1 MQVESL
7 ETRIRTVGGARS
19 HRLDVATVMS
29 HEGRSRGFRRAAVRT
44 LLVAGAALS
53 LIAIE
58 TKARTPP
65 EVVIRRL
72 ETPPRID
79 GRVEPGEWDEAARID
94 GFLQVDPVEGAPPSE
109 KTEVFLGYDDDVV
122 YIAYI
127 CHDSDPESV
136 ITTTRERD
144 ARLDPDDRIEFIL
157 DTFDDRRNAF
167 FFQINAG
174 GAKGDALITNNGRD
188 FNKPWDGIFEAR
200 ASVTERGWEAEFAL
214 PAKTL
219 RFSPAKDS
227 WGFNTTRYI
236 KRKRELV
243 RWANPTRDQSLF
255 RISSAGRIR
264 GLSGLD
270 QGIGI
275 DFKPFV
281 VTQALRDRSRD
292 RIDRDFDIE
301 PGFDLSYQVTPGLKA
316 ILTVNTD
323 FAETETDDVR
333 VNLTRFPLFFPEKRD
348 FFLEDAGIFS
358 FANSDTSLIP
368 FFSRRIGIANG
379 DEVPILAG
387 LKLSGRVE
395 DYAIGVLDVQTEA
408 TGDLDSKNLLAARVT
423 KNVLEQSTVGAIVT
437 RGNPAAPGS
446 NALAGIDFNYR
457 TSDFLEDRNLEAGAF
472 VLATS
477 TSGEG
482 GDDSAWGVSFG
493 TPNDFLRTSA
503 TATIIGSQ
511 FNPALGFVPRRGIRR
526 YTGELLVRPRPD
538 SEVVRQ
544 FDFGILPLWITDSG
558 NTTESRELTIRPLG
572 ITFESEDR
580 VEVEILPVFERLD
593 EPFRIFE
600 GIEIPADAYDFTLYR
615 LEIETSDARPVAART
630 EIRYGEFF
638 TGRRNDLTIGLD
650 FRPDPIAAVTLEYV
664 QNDVSLD
671 EGSFVARIGRFRM
684 QNDFTPRLGLSSLV
698 QFDNVSDTLG
708 LNSRL
713 RWIIESGSEIF
724 FVVNQGWQREG
735 STITS
740 LATELSLKIG
750 WTVRF

>member
-1 MQVESL
+1 MKPL
-7 ETRIRTVGGARS
+7 HILA
-19 HRLDVATVMS
+19 ATVLVVAIPTA
-29 HEGRSRGFRRAAVRT
+29 RAEAQ
-44 LLVAGAALS
+44 S
-53 LIAIE
+53 
-58 TKARTPP
+58 PP
-65 EVVIRRL
+65 EIEIRRL
-72 ETPPRID
+72 DQAPIID
-79 GRVEPGEWDEAARID
+79 GRIAPGEWDAAARID
-94 GFLQVDPVEGAPPSE
+94 DFRQVDPVEGAPPSE
-109 KTEVFLGYDDDVV
+109 KTEVFLGFDDNFV

-127 CHDSDPESV
+127 CHDSDPGAV

-157 DTFDDRRNAF
+157 DTFGDRRNAF

-200 ASVTERGWEAEFAL
+200 ASITERGWEAEFSL

-219 RFSPAKDS
+219 RFDPNKDS
-227 WGFNTTRYI
+227 WGFNTTRHI

-255 RISSAGRIR
+255 RISSAGKIR

-281 VTQALRDRSRD
+281 VVQSLRDRSGD
-292 RIDRDFDIE
+292 RIDRDLDIE

-358 FANSDTSLIP
+358 FANSGNSLIP

-387 LKLSGRVE
+387 VKLSGRVD
-395 DYAIGVLDVQTEA
+395 DYAIGLLDVQTDS
-408 TGDLDSKNLLAARVT
+408 TRDLESKNLLAARVT
-423 KNVLEQSTVGAIVT
+423 RNVLEQSTVGAIVT
-437 RGNPAAPGS
+437 RGNPEGPGS
-446 NALAGIDFNYR
+446 NALAGMDFNYR
-457 TSDFLEDRNLEAGAF
+457 ISDFLGDRNLEAGAF
-472 VLATS
+472 VLATN

-482 GDDSAWGVSFG
+482 GDDSAWGVSIG
-493 TPNDFLRTSA
+493 TPNDFLRTAASA
-503 TATIIGSQ
+503 TVIGSQ

-526 YTGELLVRPRPD
+526 YAGEILVRPRPD

-544 FDFGILPLWITDSG
+544 FDFGFLPLWITDTG
-558 NTTESRELTIRPLG
+558 NTTDSRELRIRPLG

-580 VEVEILPVFERLD
+580 VEFEILPTFERLE
-593 EPFRIFE
+593 EPFPIFE
-600 GIEIPADAYDFTLYR
+600 GIEIPEDSSDFTLYR
-615 LEIETSDARPVAART
+615 IEVETSDARPVAART
-630 EIRYGEFF
+630 EVRYGEFF
-638 TGRRNDLTIGLD
+638 TGRRNDLTVGLD
-650 FRPDPIAAVTLEYV
+650 FRPDPLAAVTLEYV

-671 EGSFVARIGRFRM
+671 EGDFVARIGRFRM
-684 QNDFTPRLGLSSLV
+684 QNDFTPRLSLSSLV

-713 RWIIESGSEIF
+713 RWIVKSGSEIF
-724 FVVNQGWQREG
+724 FVVNQGWERDD

-740 LATELSLKIG
+740 LVTEISLKIG